1 MQIEKHIYELKQKN
15 QPFVV
20 ATIVKAEGSV
30 PGKVGFK
37 IVVQLENEFYGTVGG
52 GAIEVEAI
60 QESVERLKSGEC
72 GIKEYLL
79 SKNPKDVNGEV
90 KTLPMNCSGRV
101 WVYYEVHGSLSTL
114 YLFGGG
120 HVGNA
125 LLYYLKPLNF
135 HSILI
140 DNRPEYANI
149 EKNPNANEIHLSDY
163 IEFASTFKPKE
174 NSFAVIMTHG
184 HNFDYLILQKLFERK
199 LKFKYIGVI
208 ASKTKAANL
217 VKDLKKEFSKGS
229 FGGDDLELNMLHSPI
244 GLAIGGTTASEIAL
258 CIAAEMQSIKYGK
271 SKK

>member
-1 MQIEKHIYELKQKN
+1 MQIEKHIYELKQN
-15 QPFVV
+15 NLPFVA
-20 ATIVKAEGSV
+20 ATVVKEIGSV

-37 IVVQLENEFYGTVGG
+37 IVVQSEKEFYGTVGG
-52 GAIEVEAI
+52 GAIELEVI
-60 QESVERLKSGEC
+60 QESVERMKSGES
-72 GIKEYLL
+72 GTKEYLL
-79 SKNPKDVNGEV
+79 SKNPKDVDGEV

-101 WVYYEVHGSLSTL
+101 WIYYEVHGSLSTL

-135 HSILI
+135 HAILI
-140 DNRPEYANI
+140 DNRPEFANK

-163 IEFASTFKPKE
+163 IEFASAFKPKE

-208 ASKTKAANL
+208 ASKTKAATI
-217 VKDLKKEFSKGS
+217 VKDLKKEF
-229 FGGDDLELNMLHSPI
+229 GDDLDLSMLHSPI
-244 GLAIGGTTASEIAL
+244 GLEIGGTSASEIAL
-258 CIAAEMQSIKYGK
+258 CIAAEVQAVKHAK
-271 SKK
+271 NRLVNPLK